1 MRWLLLFLMSPC
13 LWLSP
18 MSDASQDT
26 IRIATTTS
34 VKSSGLLD
42 IIKPAFEQESR
53 TQLELIVVGTGRA
66 LHLGRA
72 GEVDLLL
79 VHAPDAE
86 KTFIE
91 EGFGERRIPLLH
103 NHFSII
109 GPQDDPAQIKGM
121 QDVVAIFRQIE
132 QTQSLFVSRADD
144 SGTNKKE
151 LMIWQAAGIQPYGT
165 WYYEAGLGMGA
176 TLALAEQQQAYT
188 LVDIATWLKQRNA
201 LSLELILAKGDLL
214 ENTYSV
220 ILLDKEKF
228 PQLNHQSA
236 EQFVSWL
243 RSKKAR
249 KLIEGMAIDNERLFY
264 FTD

>member
-1 MRWLLLFLMSPC
+1 MWDGVNGSLISDREDRALLLSSNKIKLHGFNNLTKS
-13 LWLSP
+13 LSFNIY
-18 MSDASQDT
+18 D
-26 IRIATTTS
+26 
-34 VKSSGLLD
+34 VC
-42 IIKPAFEQESR
+42 F
-53 TQLELIVVGTGRA
+53 
-66 LHLGRA
+66 
-72 GEVDLLL
+72 
-79 VHAPDAE
+79 AP
-86 KTFIE
+86 
-91 EGFGERRIPLLH
+91 
-103 NHFSII
+103 
-109 GPQDDPAQIKGM
+109 
-121 QDVVAIFRQIE
+121 
-132 QTQSLFVSRADD
+132 
-144 SGTNKKE
+144 
-151 LMIWQAAGIQPYGT
+151 
-165 WYYEAGLGMGA
+165 
-176 TLALAEQQQAYT
+176 AEQQQAYT